1 MCRASLGSVVE
12 GFEFTV
18 EGRLRMEAERAMGHG
33 RLMARA
39 KGGGGLWL
47 VRQRCRDGSE
57 ALLLKPRWRLLG
69 FGDFECA
76 FHIAFDGVW

>member
-1 MCRASLGSVVE
+1 MVE

-18 EGRLRMEAERAMGHG
+18 EGRPRMEAERAMGHG

-47 VRQRCRDGSE
+47 VRQRCRDGPE
-57 ALLLKPRWRLLG
+57 ALVLIQG
-69 FGDFECA
+69 
-76 FHIAFDGVW
+76 GVYWDLEISSVLFT